1 MQLDLQRAVIH
12 GMVVAMVAAI
22 ALLIVNPP
30 NGVTLLVSIA
40 LGVLAG
46 VVTYVRE
53 RRS

>member
-12 GMVVAMVAAI
+12 GFVVAMVAAI

-30 NGVTLLVSIA
+30 TGVTLFVSIA

-46 VVTYVRE
+46 AVTYVRE
-53 RRS
+53 RGS

>member
-1 MQLDLQRAVIH
+1 MQLDLQRALIH
-12 GMVVAMVAAI
+12 GFAVAMVAAL
-22 ALLIVNPP
+22 ALLIVEPP
-30 NGVTLLVSIA
+30 SGLTLSVSLA